1 MSNDPA
7 DKNLPL
13 AELLRRRKKTS
24 ADKVVVAEKE
34 DIDDEIKRLENELA
48 GSSDSDSSSDSD
60 DDDVSP
66 DNRPRKVRFGGE
78 TVKEIPSNKPSRD
91 PTEPSVICLSAVS
104 EERIVPLP
112 TASLPTISKK
122 RSSSDDL
129 ARKARKKQ
137 KAIVSDGL
145 QEAVK
150 EVLSGYVARSSERL
164 PFYCRVCAKQYS
176 SKDEFFD
183 HKETDFHKA
192 AVDMEK
198 KASYCKLCQKQFTSP
213 VQIKEHLTS
222 RPHREK
228 LQRVRQ
234 SQQRQP
240 TRNNRGRG
248 RGNRQWC

>member
-1 MSNDPA
+1 MSNDSD

-13 AELLRRRKKTS
+13 AELLRRRKKSS
-24 ADKVVVAEKE
+24 AEKRVMVAEKE

-48 GSSDSDSSSDSD
+48 DGSSDSDSSDSGD
-60 DDDVSP
+60 DEPS
-66 DNRPRKVRFGGE
+66 DNRSRKVRFGGE
-78 TVKEIPSNKPSRD
+78 SIKVIPSNKPSRD
-91 PTEPSVICLSAVS
+91 QSEPSVICLSAVS

-122 RSSSDDL
+122 RSSSDDA
-129 ARKARKKQ
+129 ARKAKK
-137 KAIVSDGL
+137 KKKSIVSDGL

-150 EVLSGYVARSSERL
+150 EVLSGYVARSSEKL

-176 SKDEFFD
+176 SKEEFFD
-183 HKETDFHKA
+183 HKNTDFHKT
-192 AVDMEK
+192 AVEMEK

-240 TRNNRGRG
+240 RNNRNGN
-248 RGNRQWC
+248 GNRQWC